1 LTEVSGYPYAGV
13 VQVRKT
19 SRPGLGI
26 CVLAVIVS
34 GALSSVLLAIVAIP
48 VMAGTAVSTGLSG
61 GENFN
66 ASNIIAL
73 FVVLA
78 VGRTLLQAWI
88 AKWIVELT
96 GAVVSFGRAIA
107 SLLVGN
113 LVGLF
118 AGVVG
123 VIFFDQLGA
132 GGFWLLSLTGF
143 AASVVVLFQ
152 GGEKVEGQAGQA
164 YVYKVPPNAPPGWP
178 GTDL

>member
-1 LTEVSGYPYAGV
+1 M
-13 VQVRKT
+13 RKT

-48 VMAGTAVSTGLSG
+48 MMAGSAVSTGLSG
-61 GENFN
+61 GGNFN
-66 ASNIIAL
+66 ASNFVAII
-73 FVVLA
+73 VVLA
-78 VGRTLLQAWI
+78 VVRTLMQAWI

-118 AGVVG
+118 AGVLG
-123 VIFFDQLGA
+123 IIFFDQLGV

-143 AASVVVLFQ
+143 AASVVVLYQ
-152 GGEKVEGQAGQA
+152 GGENVESQAGQP